1 MSAFNTAALWLS
13 LHVNWTMW
21 VRRVTARASKPFNL
35 ALHKLIFSNYALW
48 VTPSKVSVFIKEQDT
63 GEGLTSIL
71 KEECEIEVS
80 LLRFHSF
87 LGERRAVYRQSR
99 IDSASGRKGHAGHS
113 DKTSSSRWLDQFC
126 PSLEF
131 QDGEREKH
139 YDPEACRED
148 TQSKTSPPKHE
159 KEKERGEIEQ
169 DGREKLVRKDKK
181 EPQITQLFVLLLCEW
196 TILTW
201 TPRNTL
207 ATT

>member
-13 LHVNWTMW
+13 LHVNRTVR
-21 VRRVTARASKPFNL
+21 VRRVTARACKPFNL

-48 VTPSKVSVFIKEQDT
+48 VTPSKVSAFIKEPDT

-87 LGERRAVYRQSR
+87 LGERRAFYGQSR
-99 IDSASGRKGHAGHS
+99 IDSASDGKGQAGHS
-113 DKTSSSRWLDQFC
+113 DKTSSSRWLDRFC

-131 QDGEREKH
+131 QDGEKEKH

-148 TQSKTSPPKHE
+148 TQSKISPPKHE

-169 DGREKLVRKDKK
+169 KNLWEKIKRNLKSHS
-181 EPQITQLFVLLLCEW
+181 FLCYYC
-196 TILTW
+196 
-201 TPRNTL
+201 
-207 ATT
+207 AS